1 MNQAQANDRGG
12 RQTDATTNSLKCL
25 IAFLRMSAKDRV
37 VQRLRDI
44 GVTRFGVSTVKT
56 YGEYKNFFA
65 SDLLGEQLRI
75 DTVLSASRADEIARA
90 IVDAASTG
98 APGDGIVI
106 VLPAESVYLVRT
118 GERSTTD
125 DFHG

>member
-1 MNQAQANDRGG
+1 MNEARAKDPVG
-12 RQTDATTNSLKCL
+12 RRTDASTNSLKCL
-25 IAFLRMSAKDRV
+25 IAFLRMSVKDKV
-37 VQRLRDI
+37 VQRLRDS

-65 SDLLGEQLRI
+65 SDLLGEQIRI